1 MVFWRKKDSGTGGEP
16 ARAERAPGGASG
28 AKSRSAAADPPAP
41 APGDD
46 APTEFLSGDP
56 LQDQRSVRLLL
67 EAIARVSESRDL
79 ESLLDYVV
87 DRSVEATGAERGF
100 LVLVDSETG
109 EQVVRVAR
117 ERDVDVPASGRGLSG
132 DEVKYSTSVVARVL
146 ENEAP
151 MRTTVQS
158 DAEALELGASVFDLK
173 LRAVMCV
180 PLTPQRDEERD
191 PGAGSRNERQ
201 SGALYVDSKAAKR
214 EFKDRDL
221 ALFFALAQHI
231 AIALENAQLNLQS
244 LEKVRLERSLEIASE
259 IQIGLMPKAPPK
271 IEGYDIF
278 GWFRPAEHATGDFYD
293 FVKTKDGRLA
303 AVLGDVTGHGIGP
316 ALITATAQA
325 SLRSYAKILPDPGA
339 VVTMLN
345 QDLEER
351 IDAGKFV
358 TLFMGLVGADGRF
371 DYVNAGQTPPLIWR
385 KATQTI
391 ESIPGTGPALGMM
404 AEFEYEAA
412 EPLMLEPGDRIVA
425 FTDGLVEARHRS
437 RPDRFFGEE
446 GVRAVMAEIAYA
458 DPSAEELTE
467 MLVRSALE
475 FSEGV
480 REDDMTVVVVRRL
493 G

>member
-1 MVFWRKKDSGTGGEP
+1 MVFWRKKDSGATGDKT
-16 ARAERAPGGASG
+16 RAEAG
-28 AKSRSAAADPPAP
+28 AAATPASAP
-41 APGDD
+41 AGSGPGSRPHSPGDD
-46 APTEFLSGDP
+46 SPTEFLSGDP

-100 LVLVDSETG
+100 LILVDSRTG

-117 ERDVDVPASGRGLSG
+117 ERDVGKPESGRSLSG
-132 DEVKYSTSVVARVL
+132 EEVKYSTSVVARVL
-146 ENEAP
+146 EHEAP

-180 PLTPQRDEERD
+180 PLTPNRDAERS
-191 PGAGSRNERQ
+191 PGEGQRNERQ
-201 SGALYVDSKAAKR
+201 SGALYVDSKAATR

-231 AIALENAQLNLQS
+231 AIALENAELNLQS

-259 IQIGLMPKAPPK
+259 IQTGLMPKAPPQV
-271 IEGYDIF
+271 EGYDIF

-303 AVLGDVTGHGIGP
+303 VVLGDVTGHGIGP

-325 SLRSYAKILPDPGA
+325 SLRSYAKILPDPGS
-339 VVTMLN
+339 VITMLN

-351 IDAGKFV
+351 IDSGKFV

-404 AEFEYEAA
+404 GDFEYEAA
-412 EPLMLEPGDRIVA
+412 APLMLEPGDRIVA

-446 GVRAVMAEIAYA
+446 GVRAVMAEIAYS
-458 DPSAEELTE
+458 DPTAEELTE
-467 MLVRSALE
+467 MLVKSALE